1 MNMVMYDCGHIIRD
15 AHVLNFL
22 KFTVKELHHI
32 QYVWTKI
39 ANALNHMN
47 LKINLNLIHRS
58 LDEKSLKHSISFI
71 RDISER
77 PNTCTILQR
86 FDFELG
92 IKSAFLVR
100 SSRHCR
106 LAYLS

>member
-47 LKINLNLIHRS
+47 LKINLNLNSQVIGWKITEA
-58 LDEKSLKHSISFI
+58 LD
-71 RDISER
+71 
-77 PNTCTILQR
+77 
-86 FDFELG
+86 
-92 IKSAFLVR
+92 
-100 SSRHCR
+100 
-106 LAYLS
+106 